1 MGINVNNDIDIH
13 DMEII
18 IVVLDSLSAY
28 LVLPQTFAFAKL
40 GQTLRNEATSRCFA
54 FPSS

>member
-1 MGINVNNDIDIH
+1 MGINVINDIDIH

-18 IVVLDSLSAY
+18 IVVLDSLSAC
-28 LVLPQTFAFAKL
+28 LVLPQTFACTKL
-40 GQTLRNEATSRCFA
+40 GQTLRNEATLRCFA